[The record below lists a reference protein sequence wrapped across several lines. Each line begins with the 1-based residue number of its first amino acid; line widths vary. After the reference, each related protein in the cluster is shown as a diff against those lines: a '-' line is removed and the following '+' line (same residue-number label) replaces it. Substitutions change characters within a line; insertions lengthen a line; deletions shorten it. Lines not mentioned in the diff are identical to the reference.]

1 MEGGSVVS
9 KYLLPCSC
17 GRSVTVEAKHAGRQV
32 RCNCGNSL
40 EVPTMLE
47 LARLERAEEEAV
59 AAGPTDRWGVPQ
71 QFIVVGVAVLL
82 IAICGG
88 AWLAL
93 NVPQLP
99 KPAYDATKI
108 RSQIQSADPAQTLQ
122 FWWEVRRGLPPGRNP
137 AMIKY
142 GERLFRFRVWVIAAA
157 MAIAVGA
164 ALTAAGLLLM
174 RRYSAP
180 SPPEHPSRRE

>member
-17 GRSVTVEAKHAGRQV
+17 GRSVTVQAKHAGRQV
-32 RCNCGNSL
+32 RCNCGVSL

-47 LARLERAEEEAV
+47 LARLERAEEAEAV
-59 AAGPTDRWGVPQ
+59 VAGPTDRWGMPQ

-88 AWLAL
+88 VWLAL

-99 KPAYDATKI
+99 KAAYDAEKMLSKI
-108 RSQIQSADPAQTLQ
+108 ESADPAQTLQ
-122 FWWEVRRGLPPGRNP
+122 YWWKYRRDLPPGVNP

-142 GERLFRFRVWVIAAA
+142 GDQLFRYRVWVAAATIAAA
-157 MAIAVGA
+157 LGA
-164 ALTAAGLLLM
+164 ALTAVGLLLM
-174 RRYSAP
+174 RRDSASSPERP
-180 SPPEHPSRRE
+180 SQRE